1 MGSGSTAWPRS
12 SCPNDRIESDRGLEK
27 GNIMDENNNKPLDE
41 QNQKLDLVPDG
52 NDGGKA
58 PLKRKV
64 VIGAA
69 VALVV
74 AGLGLGGAWATGAFA
89 PKSEITKI
97 EVDSDGGK
105 KQVSEKTDQ
114 TVDWAVKIEAE
125 GVTADSSP
133 LITRYVCTDGDDKG
147 SEFYHAT
154 SASDAIEG
162 KDSVRL
168 TEGTWE
174 ITAIPIINPDGSIT
188 TPAGGGE
195 HAVSGDQKGSGST
208 EFTGETKP
216 AENVTQDDIDKVL
229 DKVNEAVSK
238 GDSTLTGDAGKDVV
252 NKVTDNAS
260 KAPAADKEK
269 VEEKKDAAADSAA
282 KAEEKKAD
290 TAKPSTG
297 SGSTSS
303 KPSSGSTS
311 KPSHEHTWQAQY
323 RNDPVY
329 ETRTRTVVDQ
339 DAWDEQVCIG
349 SHIVFS
355 DGAVFYDAAA
365 AANYQ
370 ESKAMAG
377 TPVSYYTVDD
387 YKTVHHEAVTHQE
400 TYQVQT
406 GTKQVLTGYRC
417 SGCGATK

>member
-1 MGSGSTAWPRS
+1 
-12 SCPNDRIESDRGLEK
+12 
-27 GNIMDENNNKPLDE
+27 MDENSNKLQDE
-41 QNQKLDLVPDG
+41 QDQELDLVPG
-52 NDGGKA
+52 GSDGGKA

-64 VIGAA
+64 AIGAA

-125 GVTADSSP
+125 GVAVDSSP
-133 LITRYVCTDGDDKG
+133 LITRYVCTEGTEEG
-147 SEFYHAT
+147 TEFYHAT
-154 SASDAIEG
+154 AASDAIEG

-174 ITAIPIINPDGSIT
+174 ITAIPVINPDGSIT
-188 TPAGGGE
+188 TPSGGGE
-195 HAVSGDQKGSGST
+195 QDVSGGHKNTGST

-216 AENVTQDDIDKVL
+216 AGDVTQDDIDKVL

-238 GDSTLTGDAGKDVV
+238 GDGTLTGDAGKDVV

-269 VEEKKDAAADSAA
+269 VEEKKDAATDSAA

-290 TAKPSTG
+290 AVKPSTG
-297 SGSTSS
+297 SNSAPSKSDS

-323 RNDPVY
+323 RSEPVY

-339 DAWDEQVCIG
+339 DAWDEQVLSG
-349 SHIVFS
+349 SHYQFS
-355 DGAVFYDAAA
+355 DGYVTSDDADAWA
-365 AANYQ
+365 HQ
-370 ESKAMAG
+370 KATHA
-377 TPVSYYTVDD
+377 SYTVVDD
-387 YKTVHHEAVTHQE
+387 YTTIHHEAVTHQE

>member
-1 MGSGSTAWPRS
+1 
-12 SCPNDRIESDRGLEK
+12 
-27 GNIMDENNNKPLDE
+27 MDENNLNTQDGQGP
-41 QNQKLDLVPDG
+41 NYVPDG
-52 NDGGKA
+52 GDGNKL

-64 VIGAA
+64 AIGAT

-74 AGLGLGGAWATGAFA
+74 TGLGLGGAWATGAFA
-89 PKSEITKI
+89 PKSEVTKI
-97 EVDSDGGK
+97 EADSDGGK

-125 GVTADSSP
+125 GVTAESSP
-133 LITRYVCTDGDDKG
+133 LITRYVCTDGADKG
-147 SEFYHAT
+147 VEFYHAT

-162 KDSVRL
+162 KDSVQL

-195 HAVSGDQKGSGST
+195 QAVSGESKDSGST

-229 DKVNEAVSK
+229 DKVNEAISK
-238 GDSTLTGDAGKDVV
+238 GDGTLTGDAGKDVV

-290 TAKPSTG
+290 AVKPSTG
-297 SGSTSS
+297 SGSTASKSDS

-339 DAWDEQVCIG
+339 DAWVEQVLSG
-349 SHIVFS
+349 SHYQFS
-355 DGAVFYDAAA
+355 DGYVTSDDADAWA
-365 AANYQ
+365 HQ
-370 ESKAMAG
+370 KATHA
-377 TPVSYYTVDD
+377 SYTVVDD
-387 YKTVHHEAVTHQE
+387 YTTIHHEAVTHQE

>member
-1 MGSGSTAWPRS
+1 
-12 SCPNDRIESDRGLEK
+12 
-27 GNIMDENNNKPLDE
+27 MDENKSKSQDELDQE
-41 QNQKLDLVPDG
+41 LDLVPNGSG
-52 NDGGKA
+52 NGTM
-58 PLKRKV
+58 PLKRKIA
-64 VIGAA
+64 IGAA

-74 AGLGLGGAWATGAFA
+74 AGLGLGGAWATGAFT
-89 PKSEITKI
+89 PKPETAKVEAGTGSN
-97 EVDSDGGK
+97 K
-105 KQVSEKTDQ
+105 KQVSDKAEP
-114 TVDWAVKIEAE
+114 TVDWTVKIEAE

-133 LITRYVCTDGDDKG
+133 LITRYVCTDGAEAG
-147 SEFYHAT
+147 TEFYHAT
-154 SASDAIEG
+154 PASDAIEG

-188 TPAGGGE
+188 TPSGGGE
-195 HAVSGDQKGSGST
+195 QDVSGDHKGSGST

-216 AENVTQDDIDKVL
+216 AGDVTQDDIDKVL

-238 GDSTLTGDAGKDVV
+238 GDGTLTGDAGKDVV

-269 VEEKKDAAADSAA
+269 VEEKKDAATDSAA

-290 TAKPSTG
+290 AVKPSTG
-297 SGSTSS
+297 SNSAPSKSDS

-323 RNDPVY
+323 RSEPVY
-329 ETRTRTVVDQ
+329 TTETYTVVDQ
-339 DAWDEQVCIG
+339 EAWDEQVRSG
-349 SHIVFS
+349 SHFLFS
-355 DGAVFYDAAA
+355 DGHICYDSMDAM
-365 AANYQ
+365 NYQ
-370 ESKAMAG
+370 FDTG
-377 TPVSYYTVDD
+377 CSYSVVDD

-400 TYQVQT
+400 TRQVQT

-417 SGCGATK
+417 SGCGASK

>member
-1 MGSGSTAWPRS
+1 
-12 SCPNDRIESDRGLEK
+12 
-27 GNIMDENNNKPLDE
+27 MDENNNKPEDGL
-41 QNQKLDLVPDG
+41 NQGLDLVPDG
-52 NDGGKA
+52 SGDGTM

-64 VIGAA
+64 AIGTA

-74 AGLGLGGAWATGAFA
+74 AGLGLGGAWATGAFT
-89 PKSEITKI
+89 PKPETAKVEAGSGTN
-97 EVDSDGGK
+97 K
-105 KQVSEKTDQ
+105 KQVSDKAEA
-114 TVDWAVKIEAE
+114 TVDWTVKIEAE

-133 LITRYVCTDGDDKG
+133 LITRYVCTEGAEEG
-147 SEFYHAT
+147 TEFYHAT
-154 SASDAIEG
+154 AASDAIVG

-188 TPAGGGE
+188 TPSGGGE
-195 HAVSGDQKGSGST
+195 QAVPGDQKNSGST

-216 AENVTQDDIDKVL
+216 AGDVTQDDIDKVL

-238 GDSTLTGDAGKDVV
+238 GDGTLTGDAGKDVV

-269 VEEKKDAAADSAA
+269 VEEKKDAATDSAA

-290 TAKPSTG
+290 AVKPSTG
-297 SGSTSS
+297 SNSAPSKSDS

-323 RNDPVY
+323 RSEPVY
-329 ETRTRTVVDQ
+329 TTETYTIVDQ
-339 DAWDEQVCIG
+339 EAWEEQVLIG
-349 SHIVFS
+349 SHYQFS
-355 DGAVFYDAAA
+355 DGYITSDDADAWA
-365 AANYQ
+365 HQ
-370 ESKAMAG
+370 KATHA
-377 TPVSYYTVDD
+377 SYTVIDD
-387 YKTVHHEAVTHQE
+387 YKTVRHEAVTHQG
-400 TYQVQT
+400 TRQVQT

>member
-1 MGSGSTAWPRS
+1 
-12 SCPNDRIESDRGLEK
+12 
-27 GNIMDENNNKPLDE
+27 MDENNLYTQDGQGPNY
-41 QNQKLDLVPDG
+41 VPDG
-52 NDGGKA
+52 GDGNKL

-64 VIGAA
+64 AIGAT

-105 KQVSEKTDQ
+105 KQVSEKTDK
-114 TVDWAVKIEAE
+114 TVDWAVKIEAD

-133 LITRYVCTDGDDKG
+133 LITRYVCTDGADEG
-147 SEFYHAT
+147 VEFYHAT

-162 KDSVRL
+162 KDSVQL

-174 ITAIPIINPDGSIT
+174 ITAIPIINADGSIT

-195 HAVSGDQKGSGST
+195 QAVSGASKDSGST
-208 EFTGETKP
+208 EFTGDTKP

-238 GDSTLTGDAGKDVV
+238 GDGTLTGDAGKDVV

-269 VEEKKDAAADSAA
+269 VEEKKDAATDSAV
-282 KAEEKKAD
+282 KAEVEKAD
-290 TAKPSTG
+290 AVKPSTG
-297 SGSTSS
+297 SGSAPSKSDS
-303 KPSSGSTS
+303 KPSSGSSS

-323 RNDPVY
+323 RSEPVY
-329 ETRTRTVVDQ
+329 TTEYYTIVDQ
-339 DAWDEQVCIG
+339 EAWDEQVLSG
-349 SHIVFS
+349 SHYQFS
-355 DGAVFYDAAA
+355 DGYVTSDDADAWA
-365 AANYQ
+365 HQ
-370 ESKAMAG
+370 KATHA
-377 TPVSYYTVDD
+377 SYTVVDD
-387 YKTVHHEAVTHQE
+387 YTTIHHEAVTHQE

>member
-1 MGSGSTAWPRS
+1 
-12 SCPNDRIESDRGLEK
+12 
-27 GNIMDENNNKPLDE
+27 MDENNLNTQDGQGP
-41 QNQKLDLVPDG
+41 NLVPGSGDG
-52 NDGGKA
+52 NKW

-64 VIGAA
+64 AIGAT

-74 AGLGLGGAWATGAFA
+74 AGLGLGGAWATGAFTPRPETSKVEA
-89 PKSEITKI
+89 DT
-97 EVDSDGGK
+97 GANK
-105 KQVSEKTDQ
+105 KQVSDKAEA
-114 TVDWAVKIEAE
+114 TVDWAVKIEAG

-133 LITRYVCTDGDDKG
+133 LITRYVCTDGADKG
-147 SEFYHAT
+147 VEFYHAT

-162 KDSVRL
+162 KGGVQL

-195 HAVSGDQKGSGST
+195 QVVSGDKKHSGNT
-208 EFTGETKP
+208 EFTGDTKP
-216 AENVTQDDIDKVL
+216 AGDVTQDDIDKVL

-238 GDSTLTGDAGKDVV
+238 GDGTLTGDAGKDVV

-269 VEEKKDAAADSAA
+269 VEEKKDAATDSAV
-282 KAEEKKAD
+282 KTEDKKTEDKKTDAV
-290 TAKPSTG
+290 KPSAP
-297 SGSTSS
+297 SGSAPSKPDS
-303 KPSSGSTS
+303 KPSSGSS
-311 KPSHEHTWQAQY
+311 GKPSHEHTWQAQY

-339 DAWDEQVCIG
+339 DAWDEQVLSG
-349 SHIVFS
+349 SHAVCS
-355 DGAVFYDAAA
+355 DGSVFYDNAALA
-365 AANYQ
+365 AYC
-370 ESKAMAG
+370 KKMAMAG

-387 YKTVHHEAVTHQE
+387 YTTVHHEAVTHQE

-406 GTKQVLTGYRC
+406 GTRQVLTGYRC

>member
-1 MGSGSTAWPRS
+1 
-12 SCPNDRIESDRGLEK
+12 
-27 GNIMDENNNKPLDE
+27 MDENNFN
-41 QNQKLDLVPDG
+41 NQDDQGQDLNLIPDG
-52 NDGGKA
+52 GGSGKM

-64 VIGAA
+64 AIGAT

-97 EVDSDGGK
+97 EADGDSGK
-105 KQVSEKTDQ
+105 KQVSEKTEPA
-114 TVDWAVKIEAE
+114 VDWTVKIEAE

-147 SEFYHAT
+147 VEFYHAT

-162 KDSVRL
+162 KDSVQL

-174 ITAIPIINPDGSIT
+174 ISAIPIINTDGSIT

-195 HAVSGDQKGSGST
+195 KAVSGESKDSGST

-216 AENVTQDDIDKVL
+216 AGDVTQDDIDKVL

-238 GDSTLTGDAGKDVV
+238 GDGTLTGDAGKDVV

-269 VEEKKDAAADSAA
+269 VEEKKDAATDSAV
-282 KAEEKKAD
+282 KAEDKKTDA
-290 TAKPSTG
+290 AKPSTG
-297 SGSTSS
+297 SGSAPSKSDS
-303 KPSSGSTS
+303 KPSSGSSS

-323 RNDPVY
+323 RSDPVY

-339 DAWDEQVCIG
+339 DAWDETVNANYDEFR
-349 SHIVFS
+349 FS
-355 DGAVFYDAAA
+355 DGYVTTSLADAI
-365 AANYQ
+365 NHQDITGCSY
-370 ESKAMAG
+370 SIY
-377 TPVSYYTVDD
+377 TPQVTI
-387 YKTVHHEAVTHQE
+387 HHEAVTHQE

>member
-1 MGSGSTAWPRS
+1 
-12 SCPNDRIESDRGLEK
+12 
-27 GNIMDENNNKPLDE
+27 MDENNLNNYDDQGP
-41 QNQKLDLVPDG
+41 NFVPDG
-52 NDGGKA
+52 DDGAKKS
-58 PLKRKV
+58 LKRKITV
-64 VIGAA
+64 GAT

-105 KQVSEKTDQ
+105 KQVSEKTGQ

-133 LITRYVCTDGDDKG
+133 LITRYVCTHGDDKG

-154 SASDAIEG
+154 SAADAIEG

-195 HAVSGDQKGSGST
+195 QAVSGDRKGSGST

-238 GDSTLTGDAGKDVV
+238 GDGTLTGDAGKDVV

-290 TAKPSTG
+290 AAKPSTG
-297 SGSTSS
+297 SGSAPSKSDS
-303 KPSSGSTS
+303 KPSSGSS
-311 KPSHEHTWQAQY
+311 SEPSHEHTWQAQY
-323 RNDPVY
+323 RSEPVY

-339 DAWDEQVCIG
+339 DAWDEQVLSG
-349 SHIVFS
+349 SHYQFS
-355 DGAVFYDAAA
+355 DGYVTSDDADAWA
-365 AANYQ
+365 HQ
-370 ESKAMAG
+370 KATHA
-377 TPVSYYTVDD
+377 SYTVVDD
-387 YKTVHHEAVTHQE
+387 YTTIHHEAVTHQE
-400 TYQVQT
+400 TYRVQT

>member
-1 MGSGSTAWPRS
+1 
-12 SCPNDRIESDRGLEK
+12 
-27 GNIMDENNNKPLDE
+27 MDENNLN
-41 QNQKLDLVPDG
+41 NQDDQGQDLNLIPDG
-52 NDGGKA
+52 GDSGKM

-64 VIGAA
+64 AIGAT

-97 EVDSDGGK
+97 EADGDSGK
-105 KQVSEKTDQ
+105 KQVSEKTEPA
-114 TVDWAVKIEAE
+114 VDWTVKIEAE

-133 LITRYVCTDGDDKG
+133 LITRYVCTDGADKG
-147 SEFYHAT
+147 VEFYHAT
-154 SASDAIEG
+154 FASDAIEG
-162 KDSVRL
+162 KDSVQL

-174 ITAIPIINPDGSIT
+174 ISAIPIINPDGSIT

-195 HAVSGDQKGSGST
+195 QAVSGESKDSGST

-238 GDSTLTGDAGKDVV
+238 GDGTLTGDAGKDVV

-269 VEEKKDAAADSAA
+269 VEEKKDAATDSAV
-282 KAEEKKAD
+282 KAEDKKTDA
-290 TAKPSTG
+290 AKPSMG
-297 SGSTSS
+297 SGSAPSKSDS
-303 KPSSGSTS
+303 KPSSGSS
-311 KPSHEHTWQAQY
+311 NKPSHEHTWQAQY
-323 RNDPVY
+323 RSDPVY

-339 DAWDEQVCIG
+339 DAWDEQVRSG
-349 SHIVFS
+349 SHYLFS
-355 DGAVFYDAAA
+355 DGAVFYDDYQ

-370 ESKAMAG
+370 ESKALSG
-377 TPVSYYTVDD
+377 TPVSYTLVDD

>member
-1 MGSGSTAWPRS
+1 
-12 SCPNDRIESDRGLEK
+12 
-27 GNIMDENNNKPLDE
+27 MDENNLNTQDGQGP
-41 QNQKLDLVPDG
+41 NLVPDSGDG
-52 NDGGKA
+52 NKW

-64 VIGAA
+64 AIGAT

-74 AGLGLGGAWATGAFA
+74 AGLGLGGAWATGAFTPRPETSKVEA
-89 PKSEITKI
+89 GT
-97 EVDSDGGK
+97 GANK
-105 KQVSEKTDQ
+105 KQVSDKAEA
-114 TVDWAVKIEAE
+114 TVDWAVKIEAG

-133 LITRYVCTDGDDKG
+133 LITRYVCTDGADKG
-147 SEFYHAT
+147 VEFYHAT

-162 KDSVRL
+162 KGGVQL

-174 ITAIPIINPDGSIT
+174 IAAIPIINPDGSIT

-195 HAVSGDQKGSGST
+195 QVVSGDKKHSGNT
-208 EFTGETKP
+208 EFTGDTKP
-216 AENVTQDDIDKVL
+216 AGDVTQDDIDKVL

-238 GDSTLTGDAGKDVV
+238 GDGTLTGDAGKDVV

-269 VEEKKDAAADSAA
+269 VEEKKDAATDSAV
-282 KAEEKKAD
+282 KTEDKKTDAV
-290 TAKPSTG
+290 KPSAP
-297 SGSTSS
+297 SGSAPSKPDS
-303 KPSSGSTS
+303 KPSSGSS
-311 KPSHEHTWQAQY
+311 GKPSHEHTWQAQY
-323 RNDPVY
+323 RTEPVY
-329 ETRTRTVVDQ
+329 TTEYYTVVDQ
-339 DAWDEQVCIG
+339 EAWDEQVCIG

-370 ESKAMAG
+370 ESKALAG
-377 TPVSYYTVDD
+377 TPVSYHTVDD
-387 YKTVHHEAVTHQE
+387 YKTIHHEAVTHQG
-400 TYQVQT
+400 TRQVQT

>member
-1 MGSGSTAWPRS
+1 
-12 SCPNDRIESDRGLEK
+12 
-27 GNIMDENNNKPLDE
+27 MDENNNKPEDE
-41 QNQKLDLVPDG
+41 LNQDLDLVPDG
-52 NDGGKA
+52 SGDGTM

-64 VIGAA
+64 AIGAA

-74 AGLGLGGAWATGAFA
+74 AGLGLGGAWATGAFT
-89 PKSEITKI
+89 PKPETAKVEAGSGTN
-97 EVDSDGGK
+97 K
-105 KQVSEKTDQ
+105 KQVSDKAEA
-114 TVDWAVKIEAE
+114 TVDWTVKIEAE

-133 LITRYVCTDGDDKG
+133 LITRYVCTEGTEEG
-147 SEFYHAT
+147 TEFYHAT
-154 SASDAIEG
+154 AASDAIEG

-174 ITAIPIINPDGSIT
+174 ITAIPVINADGSIT
-188 TPAGGGE
+188 TPSGGGE
-195 HAVSGDQKGSGST
+195 QDVSGGHKNTGST

-216 AENVTQDDIDKVL
+216 AGDVSQDDIDKVL

-238 GDSTLTGDAGKDVV
+238 GDGTLTGDAGKDVV

-269 VEEKKDAAADSAA
+269 VEEKKDAATDSAA

-290 TAKPSTG
+290 AVKPSTG
-297 SGSTSS
+297 SNSAPSKSDS

-323 RNDPVY
+323 RSEPVY
-329 ETRTRTVVDQ
+329 TTETYTVVDQ
-339 DAWDEQVCIG
+339 EAWDEQVRSG
-349 SHIVFS
+349 SHFLFS
-355 DGAVFYDAAA
+355 DGHICYDSMDAM
-365 AANYQ
+365 NYQ
-370 ESKAMAG
+370 FDTG
-377 TPVSYYTVDD
+377 CSYSVVDD

-400 TYQVQT
+400 TRQVQT

-417 SGCGATK
+417 SGCGASK

>member
-1 MGSGSTAWPRS
+1 
-12 SCPNDRIESDRGLEK
+12 
-27 GNIMDENNNKPLDE
+27 MDENNFNTQDSEAP
-41 QNQKLDLVPDG
+41 DLVPDG
-52 NDGGKA
+52 GDCNKM

-64 VIGAA
+64 AIGAT

-74 AGLGLGGAWATGAFA
+74 AGLGLGGAWATGAFT

-97 EVDSDGGK
+97 EADSGNNK

-114 TVDWAVKIEAE
+114 TVDWTVKIEAE

-133 LITRYVCTDGDDKG
+133 LITRYVCTDGADEG
-147 SEFYHAT
+147 VEFYHAT

-195 HAVSGDQKGSGST
+195 QAVSGDQKGSGST

-229 DKVNEAVSK
+229 DKVNEAVTK

-297 SGSTSS
+297 SGSAPSKSDS
-303 KPSSGSTS
+303 KPSSGSSS

-339 DAWDEQVCIG
+339 DAWDEQVCVG

-355 DGAVFYDAAA
+355 DGAIFYDAAA

>member
-1 MGSGSTAWPRS
+1 
-12 SCPNDRIESDRGLEK
+12 
-27 GNIMDENNNKPLDE
+27 MDENNLNTQDGQGP
-41 QNQKLDLVPDG
+41 NLVPDG
-52 NDGGKA
+52 GDGNKL

-64 VIGAA
+64 AIGAT

-97 EVDSDGGK
+97 EVDGDSGK

-133 LITRYVCTDGDDKG
+133 LITRFVCTDGADKG
-147 SEFYHAT
+147 VEFYHAT

-195 HAVSGDQKGSGST
+195 QAVSGDQKGSGST

-238 GDSTLTGDAGKDVV
+238 GDGTLTGDAGKDVV

-269 VEEKKDAAADSAA
+269 VEEKKDAVTDSAV
-282 KAEEKKAD
+282 KAEDKKTDA
-290 TAKPSTG
+290 AKPSTG
-297 SGSTSS
+297 SGSAPSKSDS
-303 KPSSGSTS
+303 KPSSGSS
-311 KPSHEHTWQAQY
+311 NKPSHEHTWQAQY

-339 DAWDEQVCIG
+339 DAWDEQVLSG
-349 SHIVFS
+349 SHYQFS
-355 DGAVFYDAAA
+355 DGYVTSDDADAWA
-365 AANYQ
+365 HQ
-370 ESKAMAG
+370 KATHA
-377 TPVSYYTVDD
+377 SYTVIDD
-387 YKTVHHEAVTHQE
+387 YTTIHHEAITHQE

>member
-1 MGSGSTAWPRS
+1 
-12 SCPNDRIESDRGLEK
+12 
-27 GNIMDENNNKPLDE
+27 MDENNLNTQHGQDQDP
-41 QNQKLDLVPDG
+41 NLVPDG
-52 NDGGKA
+52 GGSGKI

-64 VIGAA
+64 AIGAT

-74 AGLGLGGAWATGAFA
+74 AGLGLGGAWATGTFA

-97 EVDSDGGK
+97 EADGDSGK

-114 TVDWAVKIEAE
+114 TVTWTVKIEAE

-133 LITRYVCTDGDDKG
+133 LITRYVCTDGADEG
-147 SEFYHAT
+147 VEFYHAT
-154 SASDAIEG
+154 SASDATEG
-162 KDSVRL
+162 KDSVQL

-174 ITAIPIINPDGSIT
+174 ITAIPIINRDGSIT

-195 HAVSGDQKGSGST
+195 QAVSGASKDSGST

-238 GDSTLTGDAGKDVV
+238 GDGTLTGDAGKDVV

-269 VEEKKDAAADSAA
+269 VEEKKDAATDSAV
-282 KAEEKKAD
+282 KAEVEKAD
-290 TAKPSTG
+290 AVKPSTG
-297 SGSTSS
+297 SGSVPSKSDS
-303 KPSSGSTS
+303 KPSSGSSS
-311 KPSHEHTWQAQY
+311 KPSHEHTWQAKY

-339 DAWDEQVCIG
+339 DAWDEQVLVG

-355 DGAVFYDAAA
+355 DGAIFYDAAA

-377 TPVSYYTVDD
+377 TRVSYYTVDD

-406 GTKQVLTGYRC
+406 GTKQVLIGYRC

>member
-1 MGSGSTAWPRS
+1 
-12 SCPNDRIESDRGLEK
+12 
-27 GNIMDENNNKPLDE
+27 MDENNLN
-41 QNQKLDLVPDG
+41 NQDDQGQDLNLVPDG
-52 NDGGKA
+52 GGSGKM

-64 VIGAA
+64 AIGAT

-97 EVDSDGGK
+97 EADGDSGK
-105 KQVSEKTDQ
+105 KQISEKTEPA
-114 TVDWAVKIEAE
+114 VDWTVKIEAE

-133 LITRYVCTDGDDKG
+133 LITRYVCTDGADKG
-147 SEFYHAT
+147 VEFYHAT

-162 KDSVRL
+162 KDSVQL
-168 TEGTWE
+168 TEGAWE

-188 TPAGGGE
+188 TPAGGE
-195 HAVSGDQKGSGST
+195 QAVSGESKDSGST

-229 DKVNEAVSK
+229 DKVNEAISK
-238 GDSTLTGDAGKDVV
+238 GDGTLTGDAGKDVV

-269 VEEKKDAAADSAA
+269 VEEKKDAAADSAV
-282 KAEEKKAD
+282 KAEDKKTDA
-290 TAKPSTG
+290 AKPSTG
-297 SGSTSS
+297 SGSAPSKSDS
-303 KPSSGSTS
+303 KPSSGSS
-311 KPSHEHTWQAQY
+311 NKPSHEHTWQAQY
-323 RNDPVY
+323 RSDPVY

-339 DAWDEQVCIG
+339 DAWDEQVCVG

-355 DGAVFYDAAA
+355 DGAIFYDAAA

-417 SGCGATK
+417 PGCGATK

>member
-1 MGSGSTAWPRS
+1 
-12 SCPNDRIESDRGLEK
+12 
-27 GNIMDENNNKPLDE
+27 MDENNLNTQHGQDQDP
-41 QNQKLDLVPDG
+41 NLVPDG
-52 NDGGKA
+52 GGSGKI

-64 VIGAA
+64 AIGAT

-74 AGLGLGGAWATGAFA
+74 AGLGLGGAWATGAFDL
-89 PKSEITKI
+89 KSEITKI
-97 EVDSDGGK
+97 EADGDSGK

-114 TVDWAVKIEAE
+114 TVTWTVKIEAE

-133 LITRYVCTDGDDKG
+133 LITRYVCTDGADEG
-147 SEFYHAT
+147 VEFYHAT

-174 ITAIPIINPDGSIT
+174 ITAIPIINQDGSIT
-188 TPAGGGE
+188 TPAGGGKQ
-195 HAVSGDQKGSGST
+195 AFSGASKDSGST

-238 GDSTLTGDAGKDVV
+238 GDGTLTGDAGKDVV

-269 VEEKKDAAADSAA
+269 VEEKKDAATDSAV
-282 KAEEKKAD
+282 KAEVEKAD
-290 TAKPSTG
+290 AVKPSTG
-297 SGSTSS
+297 SGSVPSKSDS
-303 KPSSGSTS
+303 KPSSGSSS

-323 RNDPVY
+323 CSEPVY
-329 ETRTRTVVDQ
+329 TTEYYTIVDQ
-339 DAWDEQVCIG
+339 EAWDEQVRSG
-349 SHIVFS
+349 SHFLFS
-355 DGAVFYDAAA
+355 DGHICYDSMEAM
-365 AANYQ
+365 NYQ
-370 ESKAMAG
+370 FDTG
-377 TPVSYYTVDD
+377 CSYSVVDD
-387 YKTVHHEAVTHQE
+387 YKTIHHEAVTHQG
-400 TYQVQT
+400 TRQVQT

>member
-1 MGSGSTAWPRS
+1 
-12 SCPNDRIESDRGLEK
+12 
-27 GNIMDENNNKPLDE
+27 MDENNLNTQDGQGP
-41 QNQKLDLVPDG
+41 NLVPDG
-52 NDGGKA
+52 GDNNKL
-58 PLKRKV
+58 PLRRKV
-64 VIGAA
+64 AIGAA

-74 AGLGLGGAWATGAFA
+74 AGLGLGGAWAIGAFA
-89 PKSEITKI
+89 PKSEVTKI

-105 KQVSEKTDQ
+105 KQVSEKTEP
-114 TVDWAVKIEAE
+114 TVDWAVKIEAG

-133 LITRYVCTDGDDKG
+133 LITRYVCTDGADKG
-147 SEFYHAT
+147 VEFYHAT

-162 KDSVRL
+162 KGGVQL

-188 TPAGGGE
+188 TPVGGGE
-195 HAVSGDQKGSGST
+195 QVVSGDKKHSGNT
-208 EFTGETKP
+208 EFTGDTKP
-216 AENVTQDDIDKVL
+216 AEDVTQDDIDKVL

-238 GDSTLTGDAGKDVV
+238 GDGTLTGDAGKDVV

-269 VEEKKDAAADSAA
+269 VEEKKDAATDSAV
-282 KAEEKKAD
+282 KAEDKKTDA
-290 TAKPSTG
+290 AKPSTG
-297 SGSTSS
+297 SGSAPSKSDS
-303 KPSSGSTS
+303 KPSSVSSS

-339 DAWDEQVCIG
+339 DAWDEQVLSG
-349 SHIVFS
+349 SHAVCS
-355 DGAVFYDAAA
+355 DGSVFYDNAALA
-365 AANYQ
+365 AYC
-370 ESKAMAG
+370 KKMAMAG

-387 YKTVHHEAVTHQE
+387 FTTVHHEAVTHQE

>member
-1 MGSGSTAWPRS
+1 
-12 SCPNDRIESDRGLEK
+12 
-27 GNIMDENNNKPLDE
+27 MDENNLNAQDGQGP
-41 QNQKLDLVPDG
+41 NYVPDG
-52 NDGGKA
+52 GDDNKL

-64 VIGAA
+64 AIGAT

-89 PKSEITKI
+89 PKSEVTKI
-97 EVDSDGGK
+97 EADSDGGK

-133 LITRYVCTDGDDKG
+133 LITRYVCTDGADEG
-147 SEFYHAT
+147 VEFYHAT
-154 SASDAIEG
+154 PASDAIEG
-162 KDSVRL
+162 KDSVQL

-174 ITAIPIINPDGSIT
+174 ITAIPIINADGSIT

-195 HAVSGDQKGSGST
+195 QAVSGDQKDSGST

-238 GDSTLTGDAGKDVV
+238 GDGTLTGDAGKDVV

-269 VEEKKDAAADSAA
+269 VEEKKDAATDSAV
-282 KAEEKKAD
+282 KADDKKAD
-290 TAKPSTG
+290 AVKPSTG
-297 SGSTSS
+297 SGSAPSKSDS
-303 KPSSGSTS
+303 KPSSGSS
-311 KPSHEHTWQAQY
+311 GKPSHEHTWQAQY

-339 DAWDEQVCIG
+339 DAWDEQVCVG

-355 DGAVFYDAAA
+355 DGAIFYDAAA

>member
-1 MGSGSTAWPRS
+1 
-12 SCPNDRIESDRGLEK
+12 
-27 GNIMDENNNKPLDE
+27 MDENNLNTQDGQGP
-41 QNQKLDLVPDG
+41 NLVPGSGDG
-52 NDGGKA
+52 NKW

-64 VIGAA
+64 TIGAA

-97 EVDSDGGK
+97 EADSDGGK
-105 KQVSEKTDQ
+105 KQVSEKAEP
-114 TVDWAVKIEAE
+114 TVDWAVKIEAG

-133 LITRYVCTDGDDKG
+133 LITRYVCTDGAEAG
-147 SEFYHAT
+147 TEFYHAT
-154 SASDAIEG
+154 PASDAIEG

-168 TEGTWE
+168 TGGTWE

-188 TPAGGGE
+188 TPSGGGE
-195 HAVSGDQKGSGST
+195 QTVPGDHKGSGST

-216 AENVTQDDIDKVL
+216 AGDVTQDDIDKVL

-238 GDSTLTGDAGKDVV
+238 GDGTLTGDAGKDVV
-252 NKVTDNAS
+252 DKVTDNAS

-269 VEEKKDAAADSAA
+269 VEEKKDAATDSAA

-290 TAKPSTG
+290 AVKPSTG
-297 SGSTSS
+297 SNSAPSKSDS

-323 RNDPVY
+323 RSEPVY
-329 ETRTRTVVDQ
+329 TTETYTIVDQ
-339 DAWDEQVCIG
+339 KAWDEQVRSG
-349 SHIVFS
+349 SHYLFS
-355 DGAVFYDAAA
+355 DGAVFYDDYQ

-370 ESKAMAG
+370 ESKALSG
-377 TPVSYYTVDD
+377 TPVSYTLVDD
-387 YKTVHHEAVTHQE
+387 YKTIHHEAVTHQE
-400 TYQVQT
+400 TRQVQT

>member
-1 MGSGSTAWPRS
+1 
-12 SCPNDRIESDRGLEK
+12 
-27 GNIMDENNNKPLDE
+27 MDENDNKPQDELDQE
-41 QNQKLDLVPDG
+41 LNLVPDG
-52 NDGGKA
+52 DGGGTM

-64 VIGAA
+64 AIGAA

-74 AGLGLGGAWATGAFA
+74 AGLGLGGAWATGAFTPTPESSKVEA
-89 PKSEITKI
+89 GT
-97 EVDSDGGK
+97 GANK
-105 KQVSEKTDQ
+105 KQVSDKAES
-114 TVDWAVKIEAE
+114 TVDWTVKIEAE

-133 LITRYVCTDGDDKG
+133 LITRYVCTDGAAAG
-147 SEFYHAT
+147 TEFYHAT
-154 SASDAIEG
+154 PASDAIEG

-188 TPAGGGE
+188 TPSGGGE
-195 HAVSGDQKGSGST
+195 QAVPGDQKNSGST

-216 AENVTQDDIDKVL
+216 AGDVTQDDIDKVL
-229 DKVNEAVSK
+229 DKVNDAISK
-238 GDSTLTGDAGKDVV
+238 GDGTLTGDAGKDVV

-269 VEEKKDAAADSAA
+269 VEDKKDAATDSAA

-290 TAKPSTG
+290 AVKPSTG
-297 SGSTSS
+297 SSSAPSKSDS

-323 RNDPVY
+323 RSEPVY
-329 ETRTRTVVDQ
+329 TTETYTIVDQ
-339 DAWDEQVCIG
+339 EAWEEQVLIG
-349 SHIVFS
+349 SHYQFS
-355 DGAVFYDAAA
+355 DGYITSDDADAWA
-365 AANYQ
+365 HQ
-370 ESKAMAG
+370 KATHA
-377 TPVSYYTVDD
+377 SCTVIDD
-387 YKTVHHEAVTHQE
+387 YKTVRHEAVTHQG
-400 TYQVQT
+400 TRQVQT

>member
-1 MGSGSTAWPRS
+1 
-12 SCPNDRIESDRGLEK
+12 
-27 GNIMDENNNKPLDE
+27 MDENNLNTQDGQDQGL
-41 QNQKLDLVPDG
+41 NLVPDG
-52 NDGGKA
+52 GDGNKL

-64 VIGAA
+64 VIGAT

-74 AGLGLGGAWATGAFA
+74 AGLGLGGAWAAGAFA

-114 TVDWAVKIEAE
+114 TVDWAVKIEAD

-133 LITRYVCTDGDDKG
+133 LITRYACTDGADEG
-147 SEFYHAT
+147 VEFYHAT
-154 SASDAIEG
+154 SASDALEG
-162 KDSVRL
+162 KDSVQL
-168 TEGTWE
+168 TEGTWK
-174 ITAIPIINPDGSIT
+174 ITAIPIINADGSIT
-188 TPAGGGE
+188 TPAGGCE
-195 HAVSGDQKGSGST
+195 QAVSGASKDSGST

-238 GDSTLTGDAGKDVV
+238 GDGTLTGDAGKDVV

-269 VEEKKDAAADSAA
+269 VEEKKDAATDSAV
-282 KAEEKKAD
+282 KAEDKKTD
-290 TAKPSTG
+290 VAKPSTG
-297 SGSTSS
+297 SGSAPSKSDS
-303 KPSSGSTS
+303 KPSSGSSS

-339 DAWDEQVCIG
+339 DAWDEQVLSG
-349 SHIVFS
+349 SHAVCS
-355 DGAVFYDAAA
+355 DGSVFYDNAALA
-365 AANYQ
+365 AYC
-370 ESKAMAG
+370 KKMAMAG

-387 YKTVHHEAVTHQE
+387 YTTVHHEAVTHQE

>member
-1 MGSGSTAWPRS
+1 MA
-12 SCPNDRIESDRGLEK
+12 E
-27 GNIMDENNNKPLDE
+27 NNKPEDE
-41 QNQKLDLVPDG
+41 LNQDLDLVPDG
-52 NDGGKA
+52 GDGGTM

-64 VIGAA
+64 AIGAA

-89 PKSEITKI
+89 PKPETAKVEASTG
-97 EVDSDGGK
+97 SNK
-105 KQVSEKTDQ
+105 KQVSDKAEP
-114 TVDWAVKIEAE
+114 TVDWSVKIEAE

-133 LITRYVCTDGDDKG
+133 LITRYVCTDGAEAG
-147 SEFYHAT
+147 TEFYHAT
-154 SASDAIEG
+154 PASDAIEG

-168 TEGTWE
+168 AEGTWE
-174 ITAIPIINPDGSIT
+174 ITAIPIINSDGSIT

-195 HAVSGDQKGSGST
+195 QAVPGDHKSSGST

-216 AENVTQDDIDKVL
+216 AGDVTQDDIDKVL

-238 GDSTLTGDAGKDVV
+238 GDGTLTGDAGKDVV
-252 NKVTDNAS
+252 NKVTNNAS

-269 VEEKKDAAADSAA
+269 VEEKKDAATDSAA

-290 TAKPSTG
+290 AVKPSTG
-297 SGSTSS
+297 SNSAPSKSDS

-339 DAWDEQVCIG
+339 DAWDEQVLSG
-349 SHIVFS
+349 SHYQFS
-355 DGAVFYDAAA
+355 DGYVTSDDADAWA
-365 AANYQ
+365 HQ
-370 ESKAMAG
+370 KATHA
-377 TPVSYYTVDD
+377 SYTVVDD
-387 YKTVHHEAVTHQE
+387 YTTIHHEAVTHQE

>member
-1 MGSGSTAWPRS
+1 
-12 SCPNDRIESDRGLEK
+12 
-27 GNIMDENNNKPLDE
+27 MDENNSKPQDE
-41 QNQKLDLVPDG
+41 LNQGLDLVPDG
-52 NDGGKA
+52 SDGGTM

-64 VIGAA
+64 AVGAA

-89 PKSEITKI
+89 PKSETAKV
-97 EVDSDGGK
+97 EAGSGTNK
-105 KQVSEKTDQ
+105 KQVSDKVEA
-114 TVDWAVKIEAE
+114 TVDWTVKIEAE

-133 LITRYVCTDGDDKG
+133 LITRYVCTDGAEAG
-147 SEFYHAT
+147 TEFYHAT
-154 SASDAIEG
+154 AASDAIEG

-188 TPAGGGE
+188 TPSGGGE
-195 HAVSGDQKGSGST
+195 QAVPGDHKGSGST
-208 EFTGETKP
+208 DFTGETKP
-216 AENVTQDDIDKVL
+216 AGDVTQDDIDKVL
-229 DKVNEAVSK
+229 DKVNEAVTK
-238 GDSTLTGDAGKDVV
+238 GDGTLTGDAGKDVV

-269 VEEKKDAAADSAA
+269 VEEKKDAATDSAA

-290 TAKPSTG
+290 AVKPSTG
-297 SGSTSS
+297 TSSAPSKSDS
-303 KPSSGSTS
+303 KPSSGSAS

-323 RNDPVY
+323 RSEPVY
-329 ETRTRTVVDQ
+329 TTETYTIVDQ
-339 DAWDEQVCIG
+339 KAWDEQVRSG
-349 SHIVFS
+349 SHYLFS
-355 DGAVFYDAAA
+355 DGAVFYDDYQ

-370 ESKAMAG
+370 ESKALSG
-377 TPVSYYTVDD
+377 TPVSYTLVDD
-387 YKTVHHEAVTHQE
+387 YKTIHHEAVTHQE
-400 TYQVQT
+400 TRQVQT

>member
-1 MGSGSTAWPRS
+1 
-12 SCPNDRIESDRGLEK
+12 
-27 GNIMDENNNKPLDE
+27 MDENNLN
-41 QNQKLDLVPDG
+41 NQDDLGQDLNLVPDG
-52 NDGGKA
+52 GGSGKM

-64 VIGAA
+64 AIGAT

-97 EVDSDGGK
+97 EADGDSGK
-105 KQVSEKTDQ
+105 KQISEKTEPA
-114 TVDWAVKIEAE
+114 VDWTVKIEAE

-133 LITRYVCTDGDDKG
+133 LITRYVCTDGADKG
-147 SEFYHAT
+147 VEFYHAT

-162 KDSVRL
+162 KDSVQL
-168 TEGTWE
+168 TEGAWK

-195 HAVSGDQKGSGST
+195 QAVSGESKDSGST

-229 DKVNEAVSK
+229 DKVNEAISK
-238 GDSTLTGDAGKDVV
+238 GDGTLTGDAGKDVV

-269 VEEKKDAAADSAA
+269 VEEKKDAAADSAV
-282 KAEEKKAD
+282 KAEDKKTDA
-290 TAKPSTG
+290 AKPSTG
-297 SGSTSS
+297 SGSAPSKSDS
-303 KPSSGSTS
+303 KPSSGSS
-311 KPSHEHTWQAQY
+311 NKPSHEHTWQAQY

-339 DAWDEQVCIG
+339 AAWNETVSAGYDEFR
-349 SHIVFS
+349 FS
-355 DGAVFYDAAA
+355 DGYVTTSLTDAI
-365 AANYQ
+365 NHQDSTGCSY
-370 ESKAMAG
+370 SIY
-377 TPVSYYTVDD
+377 TPQV
-387 YKTVHHEAVTHQE
+387 TVHHDAVTHQE
-400 TYQVQT
+400 QYQVQT

>member
-1 MGSGSTAWPRS
+1 
-12 SCPNDRIESDRGLEK
+12 
-27 GNIMDENNNKPLDE
+27 MDENNLNTQDGQGP
-41 QNQKLDLVPDG
+41 NLVPDG
-52 NDGGKA
+52 GDGNKL

-64 VIGAA
+64 AIGAT

-105 KQVSEKTDQ
+105 KQVSEKTGQ

-133 LITRYVCTDGDDKG
+133 LITRYVCTHGDDKG

-154 SASDAIEG
+154 SAADAIEG

-174 ITAIPIINPDGSIT
+174 ITAIPIINPGGSIT

-195 HAVSGDQKGSGST
+195 QAVSGDQKGSGST
-208 EFTGETKP
+208 GFTGETKP

-297 SGSTSS
+297 SGSAPSKSDS
-303 KPSSGSTS
+303 KPSSGSSS

-323 RNDPVY
+323 RSEPVY
-329 ETRTRTVVDQ
+329 TTEYYTIVDQ
-339 DAWDEQVCIG
+339 EAWDEQVRSG
-349 SHIVFS
+349 SHFLFS
-355 DGAVFYDAAA
+355 DGHICYDSMEAM
-365 AANYQ
+365 NYQ
-370 ESKAMAG
+370 FDTG
-377 TPVSYYTVDD
+377 CSYSVVDD
-387 YKTVHHEAVTHQE
+387 YKTIHHEAVTHQG
-400 TYQVQT
+400 TRQVQT

>member
-1 MGSGSTAWPRS
+1 
-12 SCPNDRIESDRGLEK
+12 
-27 GNIMDENNNKPLDE
+27 MDENNFNDQDGQGRDP
-41 QNQKLDLVPDG
+41 NLVPDG
-52 NDGGKA
+52 GGSGKM

-64 VIGAA
+64 AIGAT

-97 EVDSDGGK
+97 EADGDSGK
-105 KQVSEKTDQ
+105 KQVSEKTEPA
-114 TVDWAVKIEAE
+114 VDWTVKIEAE

-133 LITRYVCTDGDDKG
+133 LITRYVCTDGADKG
-147 SEFYHAT
+147 VEFYHAT

-162 KDSVRL
+162 KDSVQL

-195 HAVSGDQKGSGST
+195 QAVSGASKDSGST

-216 AENVTQDDIDKVL
+216 AGDVTQDDIDKVL

-238 GDSTLTGDAGKDVV
+238 GDGTLTGDAGKDVV

-269 VEEKKDAAADSAA
+269 VEEKKDAAADSAV
-282 KAEEKKAD
+282 KAEDKKTDA
-290 TAKPSTG
+290 AKPSTG
-297 SGSTSS
+297 SGPAPSKSDS
-303 KPSSGSTS
+303 KPSSGSS
-311 KPSHEHTWQAQY
+311 NKPSHEHTWQAQY
-323 RNDPVY
+323 RSDPVY

-339 DAWDEQVCIG
+339 EAWDEQVRSG
-349 SHIVFS
+349 SHYLFS
-355 DGAVFYDAAA
+355 DGAVFYDDYQ

-370 ESKAMAG
+370 ESKALSG
-377 TPVSYYTVDD
+377 TPVSYTLVDD

>member
-1 MGSGSTAWPRS
+1 
-12 SCPNDRIESDRGLEK
+12 
-27 GNIMDENNNKPLDE
+27 MDENDNKPQDELDQE
-41 QNQKLDLVPDG
+41 LNLVPDG
-52 NDGGKA
+52 DGGGTM

-64 VIGAA
+64 AICAA

-74 AGLGLGGAWATGAFA
+74 AGLGLGGAWATGAFT
-89 PKSEITKI
+89 PKPETAKVEACTGSN
-97 EVDSDGGK
+97 K
-105 KQVSEKTDQ
+105 KQVSDKAEP
-114 TVDWAVKIEAE
+114 TVDWTVKIEAE

-133 LITRYVCTDGDDKG
+133 LITRYVCTDGAEAG
-147 SEFYHAT
+147 TEFYHAT
-154 SASDAIEG
+154 PASDAIEG

-195 HAVSGDQKGSGST
+195 QAVPGDHKSSGST

-216 AENVTQDDIDKVL
+216 AGDVTQDDIDKVL
-229 DKVNEAVSK
+229 DKVNDAISK
-238 GDSTLTGDAGKDVV
+238 GDGTLTGDAGKDVV

-269 VEEKKDAAADSAA
+269 VEEKKDAATDSAA

-290 TAKPSTG
+290 AVKPSTG
-297 SGSTSS
+297 SGSAPSKSDS
-303 KPSSGSTS
+303 KPSSGSSS

-323 RNDPVY
+323 RSEPVY
-329 ETRTRTVVDQ
+329 ETRTRTVIDQ

>member
-1 MGSGSTAWPRS
+1 
-12 SCPNDRIESDRGLEK
+12 
-27 GNIMDENNNKPLDE
+27 MDENNSKSQDELDQE
-41 QNQKLDLVPDG
+41 LDLVPDG
-52 NDGGKA
+52 SGDGTM
-58 PLKRKV
+58 PLKQKV
-64 VIGAA
+64 AIGAA

-74 AGLGLGGAWATGAFA
+74 AGLGLGGAWATGAFT
-89 PKSEITKI
+89 PKPETAKVEAGTGSN
-97 EVDSDGGK
+97 K
-105 KQVSEKTDQ
+105 KQVSDKAEP
-114 TVDWAVKIEAE
+114 TVDWTVKIEAE

-133 LITRYVCTDGDDKG
+133 LITRYVCTDGAEAG
-147 SEFYHAT
+147 TEFYHAT

-188 TPAGGGE
+188 TPTGGGE
-195 HAVSGDQKGSGST
+195 QDVSGGHKNTGST

-216 AENVTQDDIDKVL
+216 AGDVTQDDIDKVL

-238 GDSTLTGDAGKDVV
+238 GDGTLTGDAGKDVV

-269 VEEKKDAAADSAA
+269 VEEKKDAATDSAA

-290 TAKPSTG
+290 AVKPSTG
-297 SGSTSS
+297 SNSAPSKSDS
-303 KPSSGSTS
+303 KPSSGSAS

-339 DAWDEQVCIG
+339 DAWDEQVLSG
-349 SHIVFS
+349 SHAVCS
-355 DGAVFYDAAA
+355 DGSVFYDNAALA
-365 AANYQ
+365 AYC
-370 ESKAMAG
+370 KKMAMAG

-387 YKTVHHEAVTHQE
+387 YTTVHHEAVTHQE

-406 GTKQVLTGYRC
+406 GTKQVLMGYRC

>member
-1 MGSGSTAWPRS
+1 
-12 SCPNDRIESDRGLEK
+12 
-27 GNIMDENNNKPLDE
+27 MDENNLNTQDGQGPSF
-41 QNQKLDLVPDG
+41 VPDG
-52 NDGGKA
+52 GVGNKL

-64 VIGAA
+64 AIGAA

-74 AGLGLGGAWATGAFA
+74 AGLGLGAAWATGAFA

-97 EVDSDGGK
+97 EVGSDGGK
-105 KQVSEKTDQ
+105 KQVSEKTDK
-114 TVDWAVKIEAE
+114 TVDWAVKIEAG

-133 LITRYVCTDGDDKG
+133 LITRYVCTDGADEG
-147 SEFYHAT
+147 VEFYHAT

-174 ITAIPIINPDGSIT
+174 ITAIPIINADGSIT

-195 HAVSGDQKGSGST
+195 QAVSGVSKDSGNT
-208 EFTGETKP
+208 EFTGDTKP

-238 GDSTLTGDAGKDVV
+238 GDGTLTGDAGKDVV

-269 VEEKKDAAADSAA
+269 VEEKKGAATDSAV
-282 KAEEKKAD
+282 KGGDKKDEDKKAN
-290 TAKPSTG
+290 AVKPSAP
-297 SGSTSS
+297 SGSAPSKSDS
-303 KPSSGSTS
+303 KPSSGSS
-311 KPSHEHTWQAQY
+311 GKPSHEHTWQAQY

-339 DAWDEQVCIG
+339 DAWDEQVLSG
-349 SHIVFS
+349 SHAVCS
-355 DGAVFYDAAA
+355 DGSVFYDNAALA
-365 AANYQ
+365 AYC
-370 ESKAMAG
+370 KKMAMAG

-387 YKTVHHEAVTHQE
+387 FTTVHHEAVTHQE

>member
-1 MGSGSTAWPRS
+1 
-12 SCPNDRIESDRGLEK
+12 
-27 GNIMDENNNKPLDE
+27 MDENDNKPQDELDQE
-41 QNQKLDLVPDG
+41 LNLVPDG
-52 NDGGKA
+52 SGDGTM

-64 VIGAA
+64 AIGAA

-74 AGLGLGGAWATGAFA
+74 AGLGLGGAWATGAFT
-89 PKSEITKI
+89 PKSETAKV
-97 EVDSDGGK
+97 EVKSGANK
-105 KQVSEKTDQ
+105 KQVSDKAES
-114 TVDWAVKIEAE
+114 TVDWTVKIEAD

-133 LITRYVCTDGDDKG
+133 LITRYVCTDGAEEG
-147 SEFYHAT
+147 TEFYHAT
-154 SASDAIEG
+154 PASDAMEG
-162 KDSVRL
+162 KDGVRL

-188 TPAGGGE
+188 TPTGGGE
-195 HAVSGDQKGSGST
+195 QAVSGASKDSGNT
-208 EFTGETKP
+208 EFTGDTKP

-238 GDSTLTGDAGKDVV
+238 GDGTLTGDAGKDVV

-269 VEEKKDAAADSAA
+269 VEEKKDAATDSAA

-290 TAKPSTG
+290 AVKPSTG
-297 SGSTSS
+297 SNSATSKSDS

-323 RNDPVY
+323 RSEPVY

>member
-1 MGSGSTAWPRS
+1 
-12 SCPNDRIESDRGLEK
+12 
-27 GNIMDENNNKPLDE
+27 MDENNFN
-41 QNQKLDLVPDG
+41 NQDDQGQDLNLIPDG
-52 NDGGKA
+52 GGSGKM

-64 VIGAA
+64 AIGAT

-74 AGLGLGGAWATGAFA
+74 AGLGFGGAWATGAFA

-97 EVDSDGGK
+97 EADGDSGK
-105 KQVSEKTDQ
+105 KQVSEKTEPA
-114 TVDWAVKIEAE
+114 VDWTVKIEAE

-147 SEFYHAT
+147 VEFYHAT

-162 KDSVRL
+162 KDSVQL

-174 ITAIPIINPDGSIT
+174 ISAIPIINPDGSIT

-195 HAVSGDQKGSGST
+195 KAVSGESKGSGST

-216 AENVTQDDIDKVL
+216 AGDVTQDDIDRVL

-238 GDSTLTGDAGKDVV
+238 GDGTLTGDAGKDVV

-269 VEEKKDAAADSAA
+269 VEEKKDAATDSAV
-282 KAEEKKAD
+282 KAEDKKAD
-290 TAKPSTG
+290 AAKPSTG
-297 SGSTSS
+297 SGSAPSKSDS
-303 KPSSGSTS
+303 KPSSGSSS

-323 RNDPVY
+323 RSDPVY

-339 DAWDEQVCIG
+339 DAWDETVNANYDEFR
-349 SHIVFS
+349 FS
-355 DGAVFYDAAA
+355 DGYVTTSLADAI
-365 AANYQ
+365 NHQDITGCSY
-370 ESKAMAG
+370 SIY
-377 TPVSYYTVDD
+377 TPQVTI
-387 YKTVHHEAVTHQE
+387 HHEAVTHQE

>member
-1 MGSGSTAWPRS
+1 
-12 SCPNDRIESDRGLEK
+12 
-27 GNIMDENNNKPLDE
+27 MDENNVETQEEL
-41 QNQKLDLVPDG
+41 NQDTDLTPNG
-52 NDGGKA
+52 SDGGKA
-58 PLKRKV
+58 PLKRRV
-64 VIGAA
+64 AIGAA

-74 AGLGLGGAWATGAFA
+74 AGLGLGGAWATGAFT
-89 PKSEITKI
+89 PKPETAKVEAGTGSN
-97 EVDSDGGK
+97 K
-105 KQVSEKTDQ
+105 KQVSDKAEP
-114 TVDWAVKIEAE
+114 TVDWTVKIEAG

-133 LITRYVCTDGDDKG
+133 LITRYVCTDGAEAG
-147 SEFYHAT
+147 TEFYHAT

-162 KDSVRL
+162 KGGVQL

-195 HAVSGDQKGSGST
+195 QAVTGDKKHSGNT
-208 EFTGETKP
+208 EFTGDTKP
-216 AENVTQDDIDKVL
+216 AGDVTQDDIDKVL

-238 GDSTLTGDAGKDVV
+238 GDGTLTGDAGKDVV

-269 VEEKKDAAADSAA
+269 VEEKKDAATDSAA
-282 KAEEKKAD
+282 KAEEKKPDAV
-290 TAKPSTG
+290 KPSAP
-297 SGSTSS
+297 SGSAPSKPDS
-303 KPSSGSTS
+303 KPSSGSS
-311 KPSHEHTWQAQY
+311 GKPSHEHTWQAQY

-339 DAWDEQVCIG
+339 DAWDEQVLSG
-349 SHIVFS
+349 SHAVCS
-355 DGAVFYDAAA
+355 DGSVFYDNAALA
-365 AANYQ
+365 AYC
-370 ESKAMAG
+370 KKMAMAG

-387 YKTVHHEAVTHQE
+387 YTTVHHDAVTHQE